1 MKPTDLGKVVDLLDW
16 KDKIPLPAR
25 EEGVYRLNSSFA
37 GARALGAPAD
47 YPVMLAPGPLLPCHG

>member
-25 EEGVYRLNSSFA
+25 EEGVSESEESGLTANMS
-37 GARALGAPAD
+37 
-47 YPVMLAPGPLLPCHG
+47 